1 MIKLGN
7 CVEANKTKNFILLKT
22 YFFIF
27 SSTFAVCDSAKSALN
42 ECCSLELEM

>member
-7 CVEANKTKNFILLKT
+7 CVEANKTKKIILLKPH
-22 YFFIF
+22 FFIF
-27 SSTFAVCDSAKSALN
+27 SSTLAVFDSAKSALN

>member
-7 CVEANKTKNFILLKT
+7 CVEANKTKNYILLKT

-27 SSTFAVCDSAKSALN
+27 FQHIYCVGQR
-42 ECCSLELEM
+42 